1 MEILNR
7 IISEKTENDV
17 KKLTESFSKETEYFD
32 MALTQLRGFGA
43 VYHDNPEIY
52 EVYLRTDL
60 DDTTFETNLI
70 CELLHIQ
77 LAENGFPNSGIK
89 NSETVKKE
97 QNVAFFQYL
106 NHSLRSAVLDMVT
119 FSKLK
124 EMGYDYSFFTN
135 YKLNLIKEVNENT
148 NMSDKY
154 NQASFAVQFLLFMLT
169 AEEEQVKEAAEF
181 IDSIF
186 EGAATALIPMAEEIK
201 KIGVDTAEKA
211 ARIMSFIAD
220 EYKLWDVFY
229 IEYNGEKIRTHG
241 TYLKHFEIEE

>member
-7 IISEKTENDV
+7 TISAKTEADV
-17 KKLTESFSKETEYFD
+17 KKITESFSKETEYFD
-32 MALTQLRGFGA
+32 MGLTPLKGFGA

-52 EVYLRTDL
+52 EVYLRDITDE
-60 DDTTFETNLI
+60 TAFETNLI
-70 CELLHIQ
+70 CELIHIQ
-77 LAENGFPNSGIK
+77 LAEGGFPNSGIK

-119 FSKLK
+119 FNRLK
-124 EMGYDYSFFTN
+124 EMGYDYSFFTD
-135 YKLNLIKEVNENT
+135 YKLGLIKEVNEST
-148 NMSDKY
+148 NMADKY

-169 AEEEQVKEAAEF
+169 AKEEQVKEATEF

-186 EGAATALIPMAEEIK
+186 DGAATKLMPMAEEIK
-201 KIGVDTAEKA
+201 KIGLDSAEKA
-211 ARIMSFIAD
+211 ARVMSYIAD

-229 IEYNGEKIRTHG
+229 IEYNVEKIRTHG
-241 TYLKHFEIEE
+241 SYVKYFGLE

>member
-7 IISEKTENDV
+7 IISEKTQADV
-17 KKLTESFSKETEYFD
+17 IKFTEGFKKETEYFD
-32 MALTQLRGFGA
+32 MSLTPLKGFGA

-52 EVYLRTDL
+52 EVYLRTNL
-60 DDTTFETNLI
+60 DDTAFETNLI
-70 CELLHIQ
+70 CELIHIQ
-77 LAENGFPNSGIK
+77 LAEGGFPNSGIK

-119 FSKLK
+119 FSRLK
-124 EMGYDYSFFTN
+124 EMGYDYSFFTT
-135 YKLNLIKEVNENT
+135 YKLDLIKEVKEST
-148 NMSDKY
+148 NMADKY

-169 AEEEQVKEAAEF
+169 AEEEQIKEATEF

-186 EGAATALIPMAEEIK
+186 DGAATKLIPLAEEIK
-201 KIGVDTAEKA
+201 KIGLTSAEKA
-211 ARIMSFIAD
+211 AQVMCLIAD

-229 IEYNGEKIRTHG
+229 VEYKGEKIRTHG
-241 TYLKHFEIEE
+241 SYVKYFGL